1 MFIQYLES
9 KIEQNNDDL
18 QQELQ
23 REKEEKR
30 CAIESAERQ
39 KHKLESK
46 IVVSDVA
53 KPKI

>member
-1 MFIQYLES
+1 MFIQYPES

-30 CAIESAERQ
+30 FAIEQ